1 MNEQSEILIIDDEQ
15 VVVDSVIKI
24 GEISGYKVDYSMD
37 AKAALEK
44 IPEHNYQLIICDIM
58 LPEMDG
64 FQFVNEMQSRH
75 NRTPIVITTG
85 YSTMENAVKSLQLG
99 AIDFI
104 PKPFTFDEMTSIMKR
119 GVKYKTLI
127 DADAK
132 RSGSLFYVPC
142 PPRYFCLG
150 YSCWLNTDYDGTV
163 LIGATDAFL
172 KTIEN
177 IKSIELLERDEA
189 VNQASS
195 AAKIICEDESVHQ
208 LYSAISGRII
218 DRNEKLLNDI
228 SLLEKDP
235 YFNGWL
241 YRIIPSEYDYE
252 IKLLASCSSNRC
264 R

>member
-1 MNEQSEILIIDDEQ
+1 MNKQCEILIIDDEQ

-24 GEISGYKVDYSMD
+24 GEISGYKVDYTMD
-37 AKAALEK
+37 AKTALEK
-44 IPEHNYQLIICDIM
+44 ISGQNYQLIICDIM

-64 FQFVNEMQSRH
+64 FQFISEMQSRR
-75 NRTPIVITTG
+75 NNTPIVITTG

-119 GVKYKTLI
+119 GVKYKKLV
-127 DADAK
+127 DADTEK
-132 RSGSLFYVPC
+132 TGSLFYVQC

-163 LIGATDAFL
+163 LIGATDLFL

-177 IKSIELLERDEA
+177 MKTIELMERDEA
-189 VNQASS
+189 INQALT

-241 YRIIPSEYDYE
+241 YRIIPGEYDYE
-252 IKLLASCSSNRC
+252 IKLLASCSSNGC